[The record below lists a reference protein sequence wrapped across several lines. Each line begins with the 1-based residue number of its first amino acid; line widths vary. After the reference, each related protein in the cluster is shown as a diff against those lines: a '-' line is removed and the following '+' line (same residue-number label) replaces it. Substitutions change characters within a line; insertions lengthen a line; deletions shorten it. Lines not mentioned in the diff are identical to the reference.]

1 MSYLRVFRASIPLS
15 SHFSLADGY
24 ALSVLLAVLWTI
36 IDAFA
41 FPIKKGVFKSRDI
54 EIAHY
59 TLIGVVSLYPGW
71 VILRTLKHYWDYKQL
86 IKRVQAEALN

>member
-1 MSYLRVFRASIPLS
+1 VYRASIPINP
-15 SHFSLADGY
+15 HFSLADSY

-36 IDAFA
+36 IDAFV
-41 FPIKKGVFKSRDI
+41 FPIKKGVFKSGDT

-71 VILRTLKHYWDYKQL
+71 VILRTLKLYWDYKQL
-86 IKRVQAEALN
+86 IKRVQGETLT